1 MPPGQPQIQAPPAAE
16 RGLPLFPE
24 HTLSFITDPTPPHP
38 ESQRKDLQPP
48 LPTLAQVNAT
58 WDHIVKRVARR
69 RRILETILSTARPLR
84 LVGKQVVLGFS
95 PQQRFQQELIQS
107 DDYRHL
113 IEEEL
118 RKAFGGELEVTTELY
133 PV

>member
-1 MPPGQPQIQAPPAAE
+1 M
-16 RGLPLFPE
+16 
-24 HTLSFITDPTPPHP
+24 
-38 ESQRKDLQPP
+38 
-48 LPTLAQVNAT
+48 
-58 WDHIVKRVARR
+58 KRAARR

-84 LVGKQVVLGFS
+84 LAGKQVVLGFP

-107 DDYRHL
+107 EDYRHL

-118 RKAFGGELEVTTELY
+118 RKAFGAELEVTTELY